1 VHHVVHGN
9 IWHRETD
16 VLKAELA
23 VLFVCSATILP
34 VIFAHDMMIS
44 LSRSVSI
51 VVGSGKGTKR
61 MLMSF
66 ESFSQCSDFLKP
78 SAAVPL

>member
-1 VHHVVHGN
+1 M
-9 IWHRETD
+9 
-16 VLKAELA
+16 
-23 VLFVCSATILP
+23 P

-51 VVGSGKGTKR
+51 VAGSGKGTKR

-66 ESFSQCSDFLKP
+66 GSFSQCSDFLKP
-78 SAAVPL
+78 SAVVPF